1 MDFFWTSV
9 RWVGIAM
16 GVLLAL
22 YGVIG
27 LMATLWWPR
36 LLDGR
41 LFNERAIGRGPR
53 TRQRLLFVFAWGISM
68 GTYLV
73 LNLGELASHGVR
85 MALIF
90 TSTVLIYFAFVRKY
104 T

>member
-1 MDFFWTSV
+1 MDVFWLSV

-22 YGVIG
+22 HGVIG
-27 LMATLWWPR
+27 LMATLGWPR
-36 LLDGR
+36 LLNGR
-41 LFNERAIGRGPR
+41 LFNERALGRGPR

-73 LNLGELASHGVR
+73 LSLGELGSHGVR
-85 MALIF
+85 MAFAAL
-90 TSTVLIYFAFVRKY
+90 STLLVYFAFIRK
-104 T
+104 